1 MVLLTV
7 KNLTKTYDHK
17 KAVNDVSFECE
28 AGKCVAL
35 IGPNGAGKTTTLR
48 TLAGLLKPTSGSVTF
63 EHMKPNDDIRFLIGY
78 LPQYPVFYSWMT
90 GLEFLIYCGELAH
103 LSKDTAKK
111 RAEELLVKVG
121 ISEAKSRRIG
131 KYSGGMKQRLGIAQA
146 IIHQPKLLILD
157 EPVSSLDP
165 IGRREVLTLIEE
177 LKKDMSILFSTH
189 ILTDADEISDEL
201 LLLNQGEIVESG
213 EIDTLRKKYQTTTIE
228 LGFDHDLEWYQSKI
242 DAFDFVTNSS
252 IHRNGLHISVT
263 NISLARE
270 HLLTIAAEE
279 KWPVEYFI
287 VNKASLEDMFMKVVN
302 HSCNG

>member
-1 MVLLTV
+1 MSLLTV
-7 KNLTKTYDHK
+7 KNLTKKYDHHI
-17 KAVNDVSFECE
+17 AISDVSFECQS
-28 AGKCVAL
+28 GKCIAL

-63 EHMKPNDDIRFLIGY
+63 ENMKPNDDIRSLIGY
-78 LPQYPVFYSWMT
+78 LPQYPIFYSWMT
-90 GLEFLIYCGELAH
+90 GLEFLTYCGELTH

-111 RAEELLVKVG
+111 RAKELLVKVG
-121 ISEAKSRRIG
+121 ISEAKDKRIG

-177 LKKDMSILFSTH
+177 LKNDMSILFSTH

-201 LLLNQGEIVESG
+201 LLLNEGKIVEYGS
-213 EIDTLRKKYQTTTIE
+213 IDTLRKKYQTTTIE
-228 LGFDHDLEWYQSKI
+228 LGFDHDLELYQTKI
-242 DAFDFVTNSS
+242 DAFDFVVNSS
-252 IHRNGLHISVT
+252 SHRNGLHISVT
-263 NISLARE
+263 EISLARE
-270 HLLTIAAEE
+270 HILTIASKE
-279 KWPVEYFI
+279 KWPLTHFI